1 MRVFYAIDFDGHTK
15 ELLNESLT
23 EIKNYIVRGSFTEKN
38 NFHMTLLFVGECET
52 NKLADLKK
60 VIDDTV
66 LKLNLS
72 PVKAVMENLGTFA
85 RPGDELLWAGVR
97 TEPDNTIL
105 NKISGVIFDGLNK
118 FNIKINGSNNKFKPH
133 ITLARRVEFNKNL
146 NGDIVKQIKF
156 TPINFTVNSITL
168 MESVQEIKT
177 YGDKLY
183 TRIIYKPLYERNF

>member
-1 MRVFYAIDFDGHTK
+1 MKQTLIV
-15 ELLNESLT
+15 LL
-23 EIKNYIVRGSFTEKN
+23 
-38 NFHMTLLFVGECET
+38 LLFAGFP
-52 NKLADLKK
+52 
-60 VIDDTV
+60 TV
-66 LKLNLS
+66 SPQVRLRSESNL
-72 PVKAVMENLGTFA
+72 P